1 MKKTIVTLS
10 VVVFLG
16 LGLMSLTTTKTTYKK
31 VEKSTVLQDANAGKA
46 VYTKVCAA
54 CHQPTGTGLPGAFP
68 PLAKSDY
75 LNADVNRA
83 IKTVIK
89 GLTGKVTVNG
99 KVFNSAMPAQAT
111 LSDKE
116 IADVLTYVYA
126 SWGNSKKKVTP
137 AMVKAQR
144 K

>member
-16 LGLMSLTTTKTTYKK
+16 LGLMSLTTTKTAYKK

-54 CHQPTGTGLPGAFP
+54 CHQSGEGLPNAFP

>member
-10 VVVFLG
+10 VVVL
-16 LGLMSLTTTKTTYKK
+16 LGLMSLTTTKTAYKK

>member
-1 MKKTIVTLS
+1 MTLVERIADGKSIYAKTC
-10 VVVFLG
+10 F
-16 LGLMSLTTTKTTYKK
+16 
-31 VEKSTVLQDANAGKA
+31 
-46 VYTKVCAA
+46 A
-54 CHQPTGTGLPGAFP
+54 CHQQSGEGLPNAFP

>member
-16 LGLMSLTTTKTTYKK
+16 LGLMSLTTTKTAYKK

-75 LNADVNRA
+75 LNADVNR
-83 IKTVIK
+83 
-89 GLTGKVTVNG
+89 

>member
-16 LGLMSLTTTKTTYKK
+16 LGLMSLTTTKAAYKK

-54 CHQPTGTGLPGAFP
+54 CHQATGAGIPGAFP

-83 IKTVIK
+83 IRQVIK
-89 GLTGKVTVNG
+89 GSTGKITVNG
-99 KVFNSAMPAQAT
+99 KVYNTPMPPQGT

-116 IADVLTYVYA
+116 IANVLTYVYG
-126 SWGNSKKKVTP
+126 SWGNTNKKITP